1 MRERCTRE
9 QPVSGSQ
16 SPRSSSLGGRQR
28 SELAIERGG
37 RHAALRHVVP
47 LTEMTALSA
56 ILQPPRTATTALHPN
71 PQMN

>member
-1 MRERCTRE
+1 M
-9 QPVSGSQ
+9 GGQ
-16 SPRSSSLGGRQR
+16 SITTGSSLGGRQR
-28 SELAIERGG
+28 SELTIERGG
-37 RHAALRHVVP
+37 GYAALRHVGP